1 MKKIMLV
8 AATAGLLAAMIVPA
22 MASAAPPTPGQNW
35 GKYVNAST
43 CSGGTLVLNITYGV
57 TNDADSG
64 YNGYWA
70 LDNYQKLVQVWD
82 EGNGTYCAVAHYAGQ
97 FTTIAGATD
106 PGYGGTTTLA
116 GGFTGTMVG
125 GYQATFSGSMVA
137 SPPYAT
143 SGYIGSFDLQGGI
156 TGNAASFDWLGT
168 YFTSTDGFADFTDAF
183 WGWVYQGGSCGTWY
197 NNSLLPTGSGD
208 IIC

>member
-1 MKKIMLV
+1 MKKVMLV
-8 AATAGLLAAMIVPA
+8 AATAGLVAAMVVPA

-35 GKYVNAST
+35 GKYVNASA
-43 CSGGTLVLNITYGV
+43 CAGGTVVLDITYNV

-64 YNGYWA
+64 FGGYWA

-97 FTTIAGATD
+97 FTTIADATD
-106 PGYGGTTTLA
+106 PGNTGVPLT

-125 GYQATFSGSMVA
+125 GYQATFTGSPV
-137 SPPYAT
+137 SNPGYAT
-143 SGYIGSFDLQGGI
+143 NGYIGSWDFQGNISGDPG
-156 TGNAASFDWLGT
+156 TPFDWLST
-168 YFTSTDGFADFTDAF
+168 YFTSNDFTDTF
-183 WGWVYQGGSCGTWY
+183 WGWTYQGGSCGTWY
-197 NNSLLPTGSGD
+197 NNSLVPTGSGD